1 MLRFLKLLLV
11 LFVVLVAASFT
22 LLNDQSVVLNY
33 YLGQRELPLAWV
45 IFISLSAGWVLGIIS
60 VTGWLVSLRWR
71 LREAERK
78 AALAETEV
86 RNLRRMPLSD
96 SF

>member
-1 MLRFLKLLLV
+1 MLRFLKLLMV

-33 YLGQRELPLAWV
+33 YLGEQNMPLAWV
-45 IFISLSAGWVLGIIS
+45 IFFSLTAGWLLGLIS
-60 VTGWLVSLRWR
+60 VTGWIVGLRWR
-71 LREAERK
+71 LRDAERK
-78 AALAETEV
+78 AELAETEV

>member
-1 MLRFLKLLLV
+1 MLRFLKLLVV
-11 LFVVLVAASFT
+11 LFVVLAAASFT

-33 YLGQRELPLAWV
+33 YLAERSMPLAWI
-45 IFISLSAGWVLGIIS
+45 IFFSLAAGWVLGIIS
-60 VTGWLVSLRWR
+60 ITGWIIGLRWR
-71 LREAERK
+71 LRDAERK
-78 AALAETEV
+78 MALAEAEV

>member
-1 MLRFLKLLLV
+1 MLRFIKLLLV

-22 LLNDQSVVLNY
+22 LLNDQNVVLNY
-33 YLGQRELPLAWV
+33 YLAERELPLAWV
-45 IFISLSAGWVLGIIS
+45 IFFSLSAGWLLGLIS
-60 VTGWLVSLRWR
+60 VAGWIIGLRWR

-78 AALAETEV
+78 AELAETEV